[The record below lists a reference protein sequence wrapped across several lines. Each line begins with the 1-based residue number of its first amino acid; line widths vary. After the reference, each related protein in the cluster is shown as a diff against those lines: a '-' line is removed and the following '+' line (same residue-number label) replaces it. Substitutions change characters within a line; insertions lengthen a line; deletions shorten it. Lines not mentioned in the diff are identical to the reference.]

1 MSWSIV
7 LGGALVPPPVAADVA
22 RAAQA
27 PRLAHRLRRAR
38 LHEQPAD
45 SAEQGEASHL
55 AWIARAFGVQGDAL
69 VTAPYAWKALGQSN
83 AQGETIWF
91 CDPVHFEIA
100 RDHIV
105 LHRLDHAPLDGAEAA
120 ALAAPAAAVALAHGG
135 RLARACGSWFVALPA
150 TWAIEAHALA
160 AVDGRSIEDRLPFG
174 ADAARWRRLL
184 TEIQMEW
191 HEHPV
196 NLARAAREVPVANG
210 LWLHGGGT
218 ARPLPRARFAR
229 AISRDAGWLG
239 WAAAAGATTT
249 TAAAFGIPPGGPLG
263 GPLGAP
269 LGGPLGG
276 PLGSPLGAPLGS
288 SLGSPPGGPLGC
300 PPAGTLSGLP
310 VAAQFPGGDV
320 IEDCDLLIEASRA
333 EHWGLWLAGLAE
345 VERLV
350 EARCEAGFGHGV
362 DAVDLVLCG
371 DTVIRTARLAQGDR
385 WRGWRRH
392 RLDHVLADGVAS
404 R

>member
-27 PRLAHRLRRAR
+27 PRLAHRLRQAH

-83 AQGETIWF
+83 ADAESIWF

-105 LHRLDHAPLDGAEAA
+105 LHRLDHAPLDEAEAA
-120 ALAAPAAAVALAHGG
+120 ALAAPAAAVVLAHGG

-150 TWAIEAHALA
+150 TWAIETHALA
-160 AVDGRSIEDRLPFG
+160 AVAGRSIEDRLPFG

-196 NLARAAREVPVANG
+196 NLARTAREAPVANG

-218 ARPLPRARFAR
+218 ARPLPRARFAG
-229 AISRDAGWLG
+229 AISRDAAWLG

-249 TAAAFGIPPGGPLG
+249 TAAALGVPPGGPPG
-263 GPLGAP
+263 SKP
-269 LGGPLGG
+269 GG
-276 PLGSPLGAPLGS
+276 PLGSP
-288 SLGSPPGGPLGC
+288 
-300 PPAGTLSGLP
+300 PAGALGGLP
-310 VAAQFPGGDV
+310 VGARFPAGDV

-362 DAVDLVLCG
+362 DAIDLVLCG

-392 RLDHVLADGVAS
+392 RLDHVLADGVGK

>member
-27 PRLAHRLRRAR
+27 PRLAHRLRQAH

-83 AQGETIWF
+83 ADGESVWF

-105 LHRLDHAPLDGAEAA
+105 LHRLDHAPLDEAEAA

-150 TWAIEAHALA
+150 TWAIETHALA

-239 WAAAAGATTT
+239 WAAAAGATTVAA
-249 TAAAFGIPPGGPLG
+249 TALG
-263 GPLGAP
+263 GPQITEAK
-269 LGGPLGG
+269 
-276 PLGSPLGAPLGS
+276 
-288 SLGSPPGGPLGC
+288 
-300 PPAGTLSGLP
+300 
-310 VAAQFPGGDV
+310 GDV